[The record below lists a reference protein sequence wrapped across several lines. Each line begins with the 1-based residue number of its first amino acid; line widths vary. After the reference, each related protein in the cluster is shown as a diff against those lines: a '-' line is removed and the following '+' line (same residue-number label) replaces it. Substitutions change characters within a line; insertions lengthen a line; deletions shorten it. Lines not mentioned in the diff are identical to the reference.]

1 MKITND
7 EKNILNI
14 IKFSP
19 IILVI
24 LVSLF
29 VSNIYLTKMEEA
41 FSKEIKLTK
50 QKYLIENKQIIKSK
64 IDNIYNL
71 ITYEKDKS
79 EQLLKAQIKNRVYEA
94 HAIATNI
101 YEETKDYINK
111 EELLSIIKK
120 VLGSIKYNN
129 GRGYFFID
137 DVNGIGILQP
147 LNKSLEN
154 KNKLEFKDA
163 KGYQFVKTIVQTI
176 KDKSERYDTY
186 YWFKPNNNKDTYKK
200 ISFYKYF
207 EPLNVAIGTG
217 EYIDDFENDLKIELL
232 LKIKK
237 IKAENNS
244 YIFIFDDKGTVL
256 SHYKDSLVGTNRYNI
271 KNNLG
276 KYVIKDVIDF
286 AKENKKGFMRY
297 ITEVNPENLEKQDKI
312 SYIKFV
318 DNWNW
323 VIGTG
328 FFLEKFN
335 KEIEQKTKNLLNSKE
350 KSIREIIL
358 LSIFITA
365 VFILLSF
372 YISRKISQKFIIYR
386 SKIEDENNKA
396 IEKERLLIQQSKMA
410 AMGEMIGNIAHQ
422 WRQPLSAISAT
433 ATGLKIQKELDCL
446 SPDEI
451 DSSLTAINNSVQ
463 YLSKTID
470 DFRGF
475 LNPNNKDR
483 KNFMISDSV
492 DKALNLVSS
501 QFAAKEIEVIK
512 DIEEYELFSIENEL
526 VQVLINIFN
535 NSKDILISKENQKR
549 LIFIK
554 TYKKNN
560 SFYIEIKDNGGGIKD
575 SIIERIFEPYFTT
588 KHQSQGTGIGLYMS
602 QEIVRNHLNGTLVVE
617 NVTYIYKDIEYTG
630 AKFTIEIIIV

>member
-41 FSKEIKLTK
+41 FTKEIKLTK

-137 DVNGIGILQP
+137 DVNGVGILQP

-312 SYIKFV
+312 SYIRFV

-335 KEIEQKTKNLLNSKE
+335 KEIEQKTKNLLSSKE

-602 QEIVRNHLNGTLVVE
+602 QEIVRNHLNGTLMVE

>member
-50 QKYLIENKQIIKSK
+50 QKYLLQNKQIVKSK

-79 EQLLKAQIKNRVYEA
+79 EQLLKQQIKNRVYEA

-101 YEETKDYINK
+101 YEETKDFVTK

-154 KNKLEFKDA
+154 INKLEFKDA

-186 YWFKPNNNKDTYKK
+186 YWYKPNNNKDTYKK

-207 EPLNVAIGTG
+207 EPLNMAIGTG
-217 EYIDDFENDLKIELL
+217 EYIDDFENDLKKELL
-232 LKIKK
+232 LKIRK
-237 IKAENNS
+237 IKGEDNS
-244 YIFIFDDKGTVL
+244 YVFIFDDKGTVL
-256 SHYKDSLVGTNRYNI
+256 SHYKDSLVGTNRYNVI
-271 KNNLG
+271 NPLG
-276 KYVIKDVIDF
+276 KHVVKDVIEF
-286 AKENKKGFMRY
+286 AIKNKKGFMEY
-297 ITEVNPENLEKQDKI
+297 STEVNPENLEKQDKI

-335 KEIEQKTKNLLNSKE
+335 KEIELKTKNLLSSKE
-350 KSIREIIL
+350 KSIREIVL
-358 LSIFITA
+358 LSILITA

-372 YISRKISQKFIIYR
+372 YISQKISKKFIIYR
-386 SKIEDENNKA
+386 TKIEDENNKT

-422 WRQPLSAISAT
+422 WRQPLSAISAS
-433 ATGLKIQKELDCL
+433 ATGLKIQKELDNL
-446 SPDEI
+446 SASEL
-451 DSSLTAINNSVQ
+451 DSSLTAINDSVQ

-470 DFRGF
+470 DFRSF
-475 LNPNNKDR
+475 LNPNNKER
-483 KNFMISDSV
+483 RSFMISNSLE
-492 DKALNLVSS
+492 KALNLVSS
-501 QFAAKEIEVIK
+501 QFSAKEIEIIK
-512 DIEEYELFSIENEL
+512 DIDDYELYSIENEL
-526 VQVLINIFN
+526 VQVFINLLN
-535 NSKDILISKENQKR
+535 NAKDILITKENQQR

-554 TYKKNN
+554 TYKKDN
-560 SFYIEIKDNGGGIKD
+560 SFYIEIKDNGGGIKET
-575 SIIERIFEPYFTT
+575 IIERIFEPYFTT

-602 QEIVRNHLNGTLVVE
+602 QEIVKNHLAGSLVVE
-617 NVTYIYKDIEYTG
+617 NTTYTYKNIEYIG
-630 AKFTIEIIIV
+630 AKFTIKITTK

>member
-41 FSKEIKLTK
+41 FTKEIKLTK

-276 KYVIKDVIDF
+276 KYVIKDVINF

-312 SYIKFV
+312 SYIRFV

-335 KEIEQKTKNLLNSKE
+335 KEIEQKTKNLLSSKE

-602 QEIVRNHLNGTLVVE
+602 QEIVRNHLNGTLMVE

>member
-29 VSNIYLTKMEEA
+29 VSNIYLTKMEES
-41 FSKEIKLTK
+41 FTKEIKLTK
-50 QKYLIENKQIIKSK
+50 QKYLMQNKQTVKSK
-64 IDNIYNL
+64 IDNIYKL

-79 EQLLKAQIKNRVYEA
+79 EQILKEEIKNRVYEA

-101 YEETKDYINK
+101 YEETKGIVSK
-111 EELLSIIKK
+111 EELFSIVKK
-120 VLGSIKYNN
+120 VLGSIRYNN

-137 DVNGIGILQP
+137 DVNGVGLLQP
-147 LNKSLEN
+147 LNESLEN

-176 KDKSERYDTY
+176 KNKSERYDTY

-200 ISFYKYF
+200 VSFYKYF

-217 EYIDDFENDLKIELL
+217 EYIDDFENDLKEELL

-237 IKAENNS
+237 TKVENSS
-244 YIFIFDDKGTVL
+244 YIFIFDDKGNVL
-256 SHYKDSLVGTNRYNI
+256 SHYKDSLIGTNRYEV
-271 KNNLG
+271 KNYLG
-276 KYVIKDVIDF
+276 KYVIKDVLEF
-286 AKENKKGFMRY
+286 AEKNKKGFMRY
-297 ITEVNPENLEKQDKI
+297 ITGVNPENLEKRDKI
-312 SYIKFV
+312 SYIRFV

-323 VIGTG
+323 TIGTG
-328 FFLEKFN
+328 FFLEKFD
-335 KEIEQKTKNLLNSKE
+335 KEIELKTRNLLSSKE
-350 KSIREIIL
+350 KSIREIIF

-372 YISRKISQKFIIYR
+372 YISRKISKKFIIYR
-386 SKIEDENNKA
+386 SKIEDENNKT

-422 WRQPLSAISAT
+422 WRQPLSAISAS
-433 ATGLKIQKELDCL
+433 ATGLKIKKELDCL
-446 SPDEI
+446 SPTEL
-451 DSSLTAINNSVQ
+451 DSSLTAINDSVQ
-463 YLSKTID
+463 YLSRTID
-470 DFRGF
+470 DFRSF
-475 LNPNNKDR
+475 LNPNNKNR
-483 KNFMISDSV
+483 NNFMISDV
-492 DKALNLVSS
+492 IDKALNLVSS
-501 QFAAKEIEVIK
+501 QFATKEIEIIK
-512 DIEEYELFSIENEL
+512 DIKEYELFSIENEL
-526 VQVLINIFN
+526 VQVLINILN
-535 NSKDILISKENQKR
+535 NSKDILIVKENQKR

-554 TYKKNN
+554 TYKKDN
-560 SFYIEIKDNGGGIKD
+560 SFNIEIKDNGGGIKE

-602 QEIVRNHLNGTLVVE
+602 QEIVKNHLNGTLIVE
-617 NVTYIYKDIEYTG
+617 NTRYTYENIDYIG
-630 AKFTIEIIIV
+630 AKFTIKLFN

>member
-1 MKITND
+1 
-7 EKNILNI
+7 
-14 IKFSP
+14 
-19 IILVI
+19 
-24 LVSLF
+24 
-29 VSNIYLTKMEEA
+29 MEEA
-41 FSKEIKLTK
+41 FTKEIKLTK

-137 DVNGIGILQP
+137 DVNGVGILQP

-312 SYIKFV
+312 SYIRFV

-335 KEIEQKTKNLLNSKE
+335 KEIEQKTKNLLSSKE

-602 QEIVRNHLNGTLVVE
+602 QEIVRNHLNGTLMVE

>member
-41 FSKEIKLTK
+41 FTKEIKLTK

-137 DVNGIGILQP
+137 DVNGVGILQP

-276 KYVIKDVIDF
+276 KYVIKDVINF

-312 SYIKFV
+312 SYIRFV

-335 KEIEQKTKNLLNSKE
+335 KEIEQKTKNLLSSKE

-602 QEIVRNHLNGTLVVE
+602 QEIVRNHLNGTLMVE
-617 NVTYIYKDIEYTG
+617 NATYIYKDIEYTG

>member
-50 QKYLIENKQIIKSK
+50 QKYLLQNKQIVKSK

-79 EQLLKAQIKNRVYEA
+79 EQLLKQQIKNRVYEA

-101 YEETKDYINK
+101 YEETKDFVTK

-154 KNKLEFKDA
+154 INKLEFKDA

-186 YWFKPNNNKDTYKK
+186 YWYKPNNNKDTYKK

-207 EPLNVAIGTG
+207 EPLNMAIGTG
-217 EYIDDFENDLKIELL
+217 EYIDDFENDLKKELL
-232 LKIKK
+232 LKIRK
-237 IKAENNS
+237 IKAEDNS
-244 YIFIFDDKGTVL
+244 YVFIFDDKGKVL
-256 SHYKDSLVGTNRYNI
+256 SHYKDSLIGTNRYNVI
-271 KNNLG
+271 NPLG
-276 KYVIKDVIDF
+276 KHVVKDVIEF
-286 AKENKKGFMRY
+286 AMKNKKGFLEY
-297 ITEVNPENLEKQDKI
+297 STEVNPENLEKQDKI

-323 VIGTG
+323 VIGSG

-335 KEIEQKTKNLLNSKE
+335 KEIELKTKNLLSSKE
-350 KSIREIIL
+350 KSIREIVL
-358 LSIFITA
+358 LSILITA

-372 YISRKISQKFIIYR
+372 YISRKISKKFIIYR
-386 SKIEDENNKA
+386 TKIEDENGKI
-396 IEKERLLIQQSKMA
+396 IEKERLLIRQSKMA

-422 WRQPLSAISAT
+422 WRQPLSAISAS
-433 ATGLKIQKELDCL
+433 ATGLKIQKELDNL
-446 SPDEI
+446 SASEL
-451 DSSLTAINNSVQ
+451 DSSLTAINDSVQ

-470 DFRGF
+470 DFRSF
-475 LNPNNKDR
+475 LNPNNKER
-483 KNFMISDSV
+483 KSFMISNSL

-501 QFAAKEIEVIK
+501 QFSAKEIEIIK
-512 DIEEYELFSIENEL
+512 DIEDYELYSIENEL
-526 VQVLINIFN
+526 VQVFINLLN
-535 NSKDILISKENQKR
+535 NAKDILITKENQQR

-554 TYKKNN
+554 TYKKDN
-560 SFYIEIKDNGGGIKD
+560 SFYIEIKDNGGGIKGT
-575 SIIERIFEPYFTT
+575 IIERIFEPYFTT

-602 QEIVRNHLNGTLVVE
+602 QEIVKNHLAGDLVVE
-617 NVTYIYKDIEYTG
+617 NTNYTYKNIEYTG
-630 AKFTIEIIIV
+630 AKFIIKITIN

>member
-41 FSKEIKLTK
+41 FTKEIKLTK

-137 DVNGIGILQP
+137 DVNGVGILQP

-276 KYVIKDVIDF
+276 KYVIKDVINF

-312 SYIKFV
+312 SYIRFV

-335 KEIEQKTKNLLNSKE
+335 KEIEQKTKNLLSSKE

-602 QEIVRNHLNGTLVVE
+602 QEIVRNHLNGTLMVE